1 MSRFAEHLVVIRGGG
16 DIGSG
21 VTWRLRRAGFPVVVL
36 ELPRPLTVR
45 RTVAFSTAVSTDRVT
60 IDGVDGVRANTP
72 SEAAALAA
80 EGVVPVVVSDVV
92 PTFPHPVSVI
102 VDARLAKR
110 PLDTTLDQAPLVV
123 GLGPGF
129 TAGTNCHCVVET
141 LRGHR
146 LGRVMWNGSAAS
158 DTRVPGEIGGASTDR
173 ILRAPTTGTLDWS
186 VDFGDV
192 VGSGAVLGHVDGQPV
207 TAAIAGTV
215 RGLISNGAVDAGL
228 KIGDIDP
235 RMDPFAID
243 QISDKALAVGG
254 GVLEAV
260 LTWLDSTP
268 C

>member
-1 MSRFAEHLVVIRGGG
+1 LVI
-16 DIGSG
+16 
-21 VTWRLRRAGFPVVVL
+21 
-36 ELPRPLTVR
+36 
-45 RTVAFSTAVSTDRVT
+45 
-60 IDGVDGVRANTP
+60 
-72 SEAAALAA
+72 
-80 EGVVPVVVSDVV
+80 
-92 PTFPHPVSVI
+92 
-102 VDARLAKR
+102 
-110 PLDTTLDQAPLVV
+110 

-146 LGRVMWNGSAAS
+146 LGRVMWSGSAAP
-158 DTRVPGEIGGASTDR
+158 DTGVPGEIGGASTNR
-173 ILRAPTTGTLDWS
+173 ILRAPTTGVLDWL
-186 VDFGDV
+186 VDFGEV
-192 VGSGAVLGHVDGQPV
+192 VESGAVLGHVDGRPV

-215 RGLISNGAVDAGL
+215 RGLISDGAVDAGL